1 MANKCFTKLSARS
14 QSSVISQLHK
24 LINYYSSIFC
34 TRERVYLKSLAN
46 QDGNIYWLEDDA
58 KKISAFVLLDPNYH
72 FQTPEIEFLTLGHTI
87 SSKVG
92 EMDKLLYHVFTDHEE
107 HSMFL
112 LCKEFVGQ
120 SMEIQEYGMMNFN
133 PIEIQEFLPEI
144 ADAQTDYFN
153 VKHETLFGGM
163 VRKNHHAFIKLSET
177 DLAKIQ
183 TTKPKFYQAYI
194 QKLQEFEDQ
203 KKSEEAEQAEAEG
216 L

>member
-72 FQTPEIEFLTLGHTI
+72 FQTPEIEFLTIGHTI

-92 EMDKLLYHVFTDHEE
+92 EMDKLLYHIFADHEDQ
-107 HSMFL
+107 SMFL

-120 SMEIQEYGMMNFN
+120 SMRIEEYGMMNFD
-133 PIEIQEFLPEI
+133 PIEIQEVLPEI
-144 ADAQTDYFN
+144 ALGQTDYFN
-153 VKHETLFGGM
+153 VKQETLFGGM
-163 VRKNHHAFIKLSET
+163 VRKNHHGFIKISDS
-177 DLAKIQ
+177 DLVKIQ
-183 TTKPKFYQAYI
+183 TTKPKLYQMYT
-194 QKLQEFEDQ
+194 QKLQEFEAQ
-203 KKSEEAEQAEAEG
+203 KKSDEAEQAEAEG